1 MFSDSV
7 SIDIA
12 NASFLCILP
21 TNREAIDLMLGTDP
35 TEPIP
40 SAAELLQHAWF
51 PLDGVENQNAVA
63 PMPLAPGQKIAVGPP
78 ARPENVPIGLPPM
91 VPKLSANNGT
101 GAGGGGK
108 GTGHNAGAAE
118 KDVPWVEMPD
128 GSQAL
133 SSWLNRKSSTRNAL
147 GIKSAW

>member
-1 MFSDSV
+1 M
-7 SIDIA
+7 
-12 NASFLCILP
+12 
-21 TNREAIDLMLGTDP
+21 NREAIDLMLGTDP

-51 PLDGVENQNAVA
+51 PVDGVENQNAVA
-63 PMPLAPGQKIAVGPP
+63 PMPLAPGQKTAVGPP
-78 ARPENVPIGLPPM
+78 ARPENVPVGLPPM

-101 GAGGGGK
+101 GAGGK
-108 GTGHNAGAAE
+108 GTGQNAGAAE

-133 SSWLNRKSSTRNAL
+133 SAWLFRKTSARNAL
-147 GIKSAW
+147 GMKSAWCCLLYTSPSPRD